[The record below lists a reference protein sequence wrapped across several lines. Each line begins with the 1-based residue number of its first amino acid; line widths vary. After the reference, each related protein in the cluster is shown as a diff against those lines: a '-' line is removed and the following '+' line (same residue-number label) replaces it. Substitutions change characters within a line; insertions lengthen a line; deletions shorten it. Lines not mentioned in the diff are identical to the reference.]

1 MLRLMDRDLRETALY
16 KEIEEHFRRAL
27 GPAFGRISAG
37 SDPRPSPDGR
47 LVAFTGMR
55 LEKLEGAAQPRI
67 CLVDLEVGRIEEI
80 THGPNADS
88 IPRWSPDGRRLAFL
102 SDRERKGQSRLYLL
116 DLDRIGEAMP
126 GPVVDGT
133 VEYLDWSPD
142 GTQILLGTAG
152 FGADRGVSTASGI
165 VEPEDEDRPPW
176 LPVVQSPEDPAR
188 WRRLQV
194 VDVES
199 GEARAAS
206 RDSLNVWEAV
216 WCGPDAIAAVVS
228 EDPEESSWFD
238 AAVALV
244 DPVTGRERIVHRTGR
259 GDRQVGLPTA
269 SPSGRRLAVVQA
281 VASDR
286 GFLAGDVLLIDPE
299 IGEASPVDTSGVDVT
314 HLAWREEDRVFFAGQ
329 RGLETVAGEVDAS
342 SLEARELWAGTEAL
356 GSRDPQASPLGDDA
370 FVAFLESY
378 ERPPELALF
387 RNGKPETVASFA
399 HDGSRYLSEV
409 AGRLER
415 VSWKAPDGMD
425 IEGLLAVPEG
435 PGPHPMVA
443 FVHGGPIGRYQDHWG
458 MGYAFT
464 PLLVSRGYAI
474 FHPNPRGSTGRG
486 QAFAELVVG
495 DMGGGDAGDVLAGV
509 DALVERGVADPKRL
523 GVLGGS
529 YGGFMAA
536 WLPTQTDR
544 FAASVS
550 LSPVTDWYS
559 EHWGSNIGRWDREFL
574 RGEPTTPGG
583 PYFERSPVM
592 LASRVRTPMLLTAGL
607 VDRCTPPGQAWEMFR
622 ALQEHGVPA
631 EIAVYPEEGHGVRTY
646 PAFIDW
652 CARTVGWFE
661 RWMPAREA
669 SGSG

>member
-1 MLRLMDRDLRETALY
+1 MEKDVRETPLY
-16 KEIEEHFRRAL
+16 KEIEEHFSKAL
-27 GPAFGRISAG
+27 APAFGRISAG
-37 SDPRPSPDGR
+37 SDPQTSPDGKF
-47 LVAFTGMR
+47 VAFTGTR

-67 CLVDLEVGRIEEI
+67 CLVDLEEGRIEEI

-88 IPRWSPDGRRLAFL
+88 MPRWSPDGRRLAFL
-102 SDRERKGQSRLYLL
+102 SDRGRKGQSQLYLL
-116 DLDRIGEAMP
+116 DLDRMGEARP
-126 GPVVDGT
+126 GPAIEGT

-142 GTQILLGTAG
+142 GTRILLGVAG
-152 FGADRGVSTASGI
+152 FGADRGVVLASGV
-165 VEPEDEDRPPW
+165 VEAEDEDRPSW
-176 LPVVQSPEDPAR
+176 LPVFQSPEDPAR

-206 RDSLNVWEAV
+206 RDGLNVWEAV
-216 WCGPDAIAAVVS
+216 WCGSDAIAAVVS
-228 EDPEESSWFD
+228 EDPEESSWFE
-238 AAVALV
+238 AVVAIV
-244 DPVTGRERIVHRTGR
+244 DPASGRERVVYRSGR
-259 GDRQVGLPTA
+259 GDRQVGLPA
-269 SPSGRRLAVVQA
+269 APPSGRRLAVMQA

-286 GFLAGDVLLIDPE
+286 GYLAGDVLLVDPDT
-299 IGEASPVDTSGVDVT
+299 GKATPVDTSGVDVS
-314 HLAWREEDRVFFAGQ
+314 HIAWREEDRLFYAGQ
-329 RGLETVAGEVDAS
+329 RGLETVAGQVDAS
-342 SLEARELWAGTEAL
+342 SEKTQELWAGTEAL
-356 GSRDPQASPLGDDA
+356 GSRDPQGSPLGEDA
-370 FVAFLESY
+370 FVAFFESY
-378 ERPPELALF
+378 ERPPELAVF
-387 RNGKPETVASFA
+387 RNGKPETVASLA
-399 HDGSRYLSEV
+399 HQGSRYLSEL

-425 IEGLLAVPEG
+425 IEGLLAVPGG
-435 PGPHPMVA
+435 PGPHPTVT

-464 PLLVSRGYAI
+464 PLLVSRGYAV

-486 QAFAELVVG
+486 QEFAQLVVG
-495 DMGGGDAGDVLAGV
+495 DMGGGDAQDVLSGV
-509 DALVERGVADPKRL
+509 DALVERGVADPKRV

-559 EHWGSNIGRWDREFL
+559 EHWDSNIGRWDREFL

-592 LASRVRTPMLLTAGL
+592 HASRVRTPMLLTAGL
-607 VDRCTPPGQAWEMFR
+607 IDRVTPPGQAWEMYR
-622 ALQEHGVPA
+622 ALREHGVPA

-652 CARTVGWFE
+652 CTRVVGWFE

-669 SGSG
+669 RASD